1 MQLNAKSIISILVIA
16 VGLIFYIFWS
26 LTYNAWL
33 DIGIYSVTILFV
45 ASGVIGLLISQTREK
60 E

>member
-1 MQLNAKSIISILVIA
+1 MQLNAKSIIFILVIA

-26 LTYNAWL
+26 LTYNAWV
-33 DIGIYSVTILFV
+33 DIGIYSITILFV
-45 ASGVIGLLISQTREK
+45 ASGVIGLLISQIREK